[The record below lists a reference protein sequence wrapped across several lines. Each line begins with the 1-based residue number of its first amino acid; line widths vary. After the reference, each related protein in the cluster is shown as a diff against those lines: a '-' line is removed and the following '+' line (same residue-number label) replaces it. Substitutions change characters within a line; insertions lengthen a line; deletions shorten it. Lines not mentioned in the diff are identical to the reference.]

1 MEKKFGFGMMRMPFK
16 GDREDDVDI
25 AQVCEMADE
34 FLANGFTYFD
44 TAYMYHGG
52 KSEGVLRRAV
62 VERHPRDSFTVAD
75 KLPLMPAFI
84 TSADMQR
91 RITEEQL
98 ERCGVDYFDFYL
110 VHNVGEEHYALA
122 KKFDTFS
129 YMSRLKEEG
138 IARQIGF
145 SYHDDAEFLDKILPE
160 HPEVDFVQ
168 LQINYL
174 DWDNAGIQSRLCYET
189 ARKHG
194 KPVVVMEP
202 VKGGTLSRLPEQ
214 AQAILRAL
222 DPKCTNASWAIRF
235 AAGLDGVRTVLS
247 GVSDLAQMR
256 DTISFMRDFR
266 PLTEKEKEAV
276 FRVADIVNGAVTI
289 PCTGCGYCVDGC
301 PKHIAIPTCFSLYN
315 AERIADNKQFST
327 QQTYYDNLI
336 KSHGKASDCIR
347 CRKCEH
353 SCPQHIAIT
362 ERLKEVARVFE
373 AE

>member
-1 MEKKFGFGMMRMPFK
+1 MEKKFGFGMMRMPFIDGK
-16 GDREDDVDI
+16 EENVDL

-34 FLANGFTYFD
+34 FLAEGFTYFD

-52 KSEGVLRRAV
+52 RSEETLRRAV
-62 VERHPRDSFTVAD
+62 VERHPRASFTVAD
-75 KLPLMPAFI
+75 KLPLMPDFI
-84 TSADMQR
+84 SSADMQR

-98 ERCGVDYFDFYL
+98 ARCGVDYFDYYL
-110 VHNVGEEHYALA
+110 VHNVGEEHYAIA
-122 KKFDTFS
+122 EKFDTFS
-129 YMSRLKEEG
+129 YMARLKEEG

-145 SYHDDAEFLDKILPE
+145 SYHDDAKLLDKILTD

-202 VKGGTLSRLPEQ
+202 VKGGTLAKLPAE
-214 AQAILRAL
+214 AQSILRAL
-222 DPKCTNASWAIRF
+222 DPTRTNASWAIRF
-235 AAGLDGVRTVLS
+235 AAGLDGVKTVLS

-256 DTISFMRDFR
+256 DTISFMRDFE
-266 PLTEKEKEAV
+266 PLTEEEKSAV

-301 PKHIAIPTCFSLYN
+301 PKRIPIPTYFSLYN
-315 AERIADNKQFST
+315 AEQIADNKQFST

-336 KSHGKASDCIR
+336 KSHGKASECIA
-347 CRKCEH
+347 CKKCEH
-353 SCPQHIAIT
+353 SCPQHIPVT
-362 ERLKEVARVFE
+362 EWLKKVARSFE
-373 AE
+373 QA